1 MDNCAECENGD
12 ECITCDSNYVNINK
26 KCFLQ
31 IENCKKY
38 NDEGKCIRCELGYRV
53 SGNGIVCESRI
64 ENCENFDSSS
74 FTCNGCETNYI
85 LYDNL
90 CY

>member
-1 MDNCAECENGD
+1 MQGILYDKLNCNMSGYCYD
-12 ECITCDSNYVNINK
+12 EKCTKCRSSEIGMCD
-26 KCFLQ
+26 
-31 IENCKKY
+31 
-38 NDEGKCIRCELGYRV
+38 RCELGYRV